1 MPAIV
6 TVPNGLKYEVGR
18 TIIDLGLAYSTL
30 LKILPSVNGRTTF
43 ITSLYDKSPILKLRF
58 YNLGKSLEPYGGKVW
73 LIDEKTSD
81 FRNKMLA

>member
-6 TVPNGLKYEVGR
+6 NVPDELKYKVGE
-18 TIIDLGLAYSTL
+18 TIINLGLAYGTL
-30 LKILPSVNGRTTF
+30 LKILPSINGKTTF
-43 ITSLYDKSPILKLRF
+43 ITSLYGKGVMLKHRF

-73 LIDEKTSD
+73 LIDEETPD